1 MTETII
7 YPNCDP
13 FISRFLA
20 VMYILENVCLESSN
34 FLNHTINWFKLFKSL
49 FGNNKYFY

>member
-13 FISRFLA
+13 SISRFLA
-20 VMYILENVCLESSN
+20 VICYLKNVCLESSN
-34 FLNHTINWFKLFKSL
+34 FSTHTINWFKLFKSL
-49 FGNNKYFY
+49 FWNNEYFH